1 MPREKQYEETDVLE
15 RAMAAFWSR
24 GYEATSIND
33 LVAATGLNRGS
44 LYAGFTDKRSLFLRA
59 LDHYDREHRQAFL
72 SALERDYAPR
82 EAILAAFRQVV
93 KTCEEGRNRKG
104 CLLVNT
110 ALELSPHD
118 PGIERIV
125 RAKLEAVEA
134 FFRARIEAAQKH
146 GTIRPEIPA
155 AETARVLFG
164 LFMGLRVITRSHPD
178 RALMTSIVNEA
189 EALLS

>member
-1 MPREKQYEETDVLE
+1 MPWEKQYDETDVLE
-15 RAMAAFWSR
+15 RAMAAFWAR

-59 LDHYDREHRQAFL
+59 LDHYDKEHRQAFL
-72 SALERDYAPR
+72 SALERDHAPR

-93 KTCEEGRNRKG
+93 DSSDEGRNRKG

-118 PGIERIV
+118 PAIEGIV

-134 FFRARIEAAQKH
+134 FFRARIEAAQKD
-146 GTIRPEIPA
+146 GTICPEVPA
-155 AETARVLFG
+155 AERARVLFG
-164 LFMGLRVITRSHPD
+164 LFMGLRVITRSRPD
-178 RALMTSIVNEA
+178 RTLMASIVTQVA
-189 EALLS
+189 ALLD